1 MLTKASSGNSR
12 PSAISLWSCLLS
24 IHQLDKPP
32 NLPQD
37 WMEDVEMVKPAKLL
51 DLREEGA
58 NGLWMSAFCDIAVD
72 YKTVKQ
78 T

>member
-1 MLTKASSGNSR
+1 
-12 PSAISLWSCLLS
+12 
-24 IHQLDKPP
+24 
-32 NLPQD
+32 
-37 WMEDVEMVKPAKLL
+37 MEDVEMVKPAKLL